1 MAFINVGN
9 GHWWCEIQRD
19 VNSSTAAGTHSSCL
33 SGYFFL
39 FTWNYFAMSSLLIYI
54 YSILDAFAFLK
65 DKMLRWEINEELSA
79 LIFVCALFSSCADSL

>member
-1 MAFINVGN
+1 
-9 GHWWCEIQRD
+9 
-19 VNSSTAAGTHSSCL
+19 
-33 SGYFFL
+33 
-39 FTWNYFAMSSLLIYI
+39 MSSLLIYI